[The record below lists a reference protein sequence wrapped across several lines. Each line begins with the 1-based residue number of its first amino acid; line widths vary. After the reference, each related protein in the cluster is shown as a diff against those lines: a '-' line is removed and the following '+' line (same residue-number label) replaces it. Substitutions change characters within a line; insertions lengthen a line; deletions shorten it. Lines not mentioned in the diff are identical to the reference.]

1 MKYCE
6 DYAALLDPYIDGELS
21 PEDTAR
27 VREHLTVCGGCRAYV
42 QAALLLRENF
52 PEIEETEVPDGF
64 AASVM
69 GAIRSDAAPRK
80 KRRTPWVKVLAP
92 LAACCAIVILVKSL
106 PMDAATADTASA
118 GIVTEETVPET
129 AQTRDDTAAA
139 RNSEPEAAETEEPPV
154 GEASTPAAETA
165 GETPEIGTKTG
176 TAADAVQ
183 PHAYTAQT
191 NGQED
196 AGAIAEED
204 TGAIAQEGTEAVTEG
219 AGAAAEDG
227 AGTENAGAAAED
239 AAQPETPS
247 ENSVAA
253 ATTSAADSWVENGN
267 VVFSF
272 TVFLSKD
279 TVADAL
285 DGYEG
290 KPYSNANFPDK
301 GVIGTGYAMTVE
313 EAEHI
318 LYDVL
323 DTPLG
328 PAENPERTT
337 ELCCIVVTEE
347 EISSSSIGK

>member
-1 MKYCE
+1 M
-6 DYAALLDPYIDGELS
+6 
-21 PEDTAR
+21 
-27 VREHLTVCGGCRAYV
+27 
-42 QAALLLRENF
+42 
-52 PEIEETEVPDGF
+52 
-64 AASVM
+64 
-69 GAIRSDAAPRK
+69 
-80 KRRTPWVKVLAP
+80 
-92 LAACCAIVILVKSL
+92 
-106 PMDAATADTASA
+106 
-118 GIVTEETVPET
+118 
-129 AQTRDDTAAA
+129 
-139 RNSEPEAAETEEPPV
+139 
-154 GEASTPAAETA
+154 
-165 GETPEIGTKTG
+165 
-176 TAADAVQ
+176 
-183 PHAYTAQT
+183 
-191 NGQED
+191 
-196 AGAIAEED
+196 
-204 TGAIAQEGTEAVTEG
+204 
-219 AGAAAEDG
+219 
-227 AGTENAGAAAED
+227 
-239 AAQPETPS
+239 
-247 ENSVAA
+247 
-253 ATTSAADSWVENGN
+253 ENGN